1 MCTRNNLM
9 LRNMENR
16 MNYTKAI
23 VLLVSG
29 ILALAA
35 SLWLGAESKVYGFL
49 IGYGYAALGGG
60 VLGMMYTYLKRQK
73 PPKRDVAG

>member
-1 MCTRNNLM
+1 
-9 LRNMENR
+9 

-35 SLWLGAESKVYGFL
+35 SFWMGEENEAYGFL
-49 IGYGYAALGGG
+49 IGYGYAAMGGG

-73 PPKRDVAG
+73 THKRDVAG

>member
-1 MCTRNNLM
+1 
-9 LRNMENR
+9 

-29 ILALAA
+29 IMALAA
-35 SLWLGAESKVYGFL
+35 SLWLGAESEAYGFL

-60 VLGMMYTYLKRQK
+60 VLGAMYTYLKRQK
-73 PPKRDVAG
+73 YNKSDAAG